1 MCLLIYYGNLW
12 DAHCQSKVRVLE
24 THAYGLPD
32 LFGEADEKASTPV
45 SEIDPAEFHDWV
57 DARKPKLSVIEGDLR
72 DAKRCISAAKGPRK
86 KSKANG
92 DGPAASSDGEDGGSH
107 SVEDDD

>member
-1 MCLLIYYGNLW
+1 MDYQISLGRLMRKHQPRSQRLTQRN
-12 DAHCQSKVRVLE
+12 
-24 THAYGLPD
+24 
-32 LFGEADEKASTPV
+32 STIGWM
-45 SEIDPAEFHDWV
+45 SEN
-57 DARKPKLSVIEGDLR
+57 PKLSVIEGDLR
-72 DAKRCISAAKGPRK
+72 DAKRRISAAKGPRK